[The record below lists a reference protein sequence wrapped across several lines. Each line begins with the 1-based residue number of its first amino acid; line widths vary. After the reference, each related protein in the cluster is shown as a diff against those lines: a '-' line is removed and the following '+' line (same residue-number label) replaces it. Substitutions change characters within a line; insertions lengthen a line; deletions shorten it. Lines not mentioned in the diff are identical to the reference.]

1 MLLHSIGKFFGA
13 LLVLGGAFL
22 LFVNLNTGAPILIR
36 GLEPSKVLMIIG
48 GCFSI
53 FGVMTY
59 CVCDN
64 KLLLIIGSKD
74 DHAVRKDN
82 KGIIFFSTFIMLIF
96 LFYVFVMS

>member
-1 MLLHSIGKFFGA
+1 MLLHSLGKFIGV

-48 GCFSI
+48 GCLSI
-53 FGVMTY
+53 FGVMAY

-64 KLLLIIGSKD
+64 KLLSIIGSKD
-74 DHAVRKDN
+74 DHEVKKDN
-82 KGIIFFSTFIMLIF
+82 KGIVYFSTFIMLIF
-96 LFYVFVMS
+96 LFYEFVIS